1 MIKMEAITTIT
12 DGVLLDIDVSTKSD
26 TFRVVGYNHWRKSYE
41 IKINA
46 IPHKGKANKEIIN
59 QFSKLTNRRV
69 EIISGHKS
77 NRKTLK
83 IYDINEE
90 DLLNII
96 NNELK

>member
-1 MIKMEAITTIT
+1 MEAITTTT

-26 TFRVVGYNHWRKSYE
+26 TFRVVGYNQWRKSYE
-41 IKINA
+41 IKIKA
-46 IPHKGKANKEIIN
+46 IPQKGKANKEIIN

-77 NRKTLK
+77 HRKTLK

-90 DLLNII
+90 DLLEII